1 MPILGPSLL
10 FCGKPACWI
19 RSSNPEDKVSLPSP
33 SPTCWMS
40 LPQVQSQGDCG
51 SHKELAVSCLHFFK
65 KSGHAFSMS
74 ANGNSNANLSQ
85 NKITRVKRV
94 SQATQFVPSPNPC
107 KKQIFSNRCGF
118 KQVLK
123 YSSGAKEQK
132 LSSDIKS
139 ALSLITVAGTSEIA
153 TIEVT
158 PICLRAARP

>member
-1 MPILGPSLL
+1 
-10 FCGKPACWI
+10 
-19 RSSNPEDKVSLPSP
+19 
-33 SPTCWMS
+33 
-40 LPQVQSQGDCG
+40 
-51 SHKELAVSCLHFFK
+51 
-65 KSGHAFSMS
+65 MS

-153 TIEVT
+153 TIEAT